1 MSLDTS
7 CGGMF
12 QTLGIFELTVI
23 LPKMYKNSNDRELLS
38 FALAAVNLTAVSK
51 CKKQSILS
59 SLFSIHFRPNYKI
72 TVSFVSNFKIRFR
85 EMWRGAAKRSVRC
98 FMLLCAYHYNFI
110 F

>member
-59 SLFSIHFRPNYKI
+59 SLFSIHFRPNDKI
-72 TVSFVSNFKIRFR
+72 IVSFVSNFKIRFR
-85 EMWRGAAKRSVRC
+85 EMWRGAAKRQV
-98 FMLLCAYHYNFI
+98 FYVVF
-110 F
+110 